1 MAQEDLRSSYDKN
14 TEDMKGTFENKTN
27 KMSKNYS
34 NQKSKLEEDNQVS
47 NQTYSDKTKEI
58 IANRQERFKNE
69 LKKNSDR
76 FDQDRNEMKTDF
88 SEKLSNLS
96 TSYKKSTEEN
106 DRFHNQAQKT
116 MGERYTKANK
126 NYKQDFDKKIDD
138 LVAKSKNDFVDN
150 KLESHKSLVEQDKA
164 NQENLQNLR
173 SSNQEQKF
181 REINRLRND
190 NENLRTSF
198 SQERDSM
205 NEQQAAR
212 IDDVL
217 KLKNIESEEGQKNFS
232 NLQQE
237 IREKNLHDEE
247 KTKNAHLEESKILE
261 KRYNDDLRNIQHMA
275 NQKIQGGNEVNT
287 LKDENKQLVAGF
299 ENRLQAAHDES
310 QKLQSMST
318 EKEKKIDDVYREQL
332 KNLKISNGEEL
343 QKKESDLTV
352 QHKGTLQTLK
362 ERNDDVIDRYK
373 TEVARTKYDGEDRL
387 GKANS
392 KSKKELDQQRVS
404 FGKFI
409 NNVNEK
415 KMEEV
420 NSIKNDFLKNKTNFI
435 EKSKKDMSEEKLQMK
450 EGFNHQIGVKEE
462 LFERKLS
469 EMEKQTNKIIENY
482 EARMNQL
489 ARKTEKDV
497 EMMKSTD
504 EARRIKEEQARKI
517 AFESQ
522 EQNHQMEVGN
532 LRNKYETMIGKD
544 RAISELQTNQIVQKY
559 EDQLERERSEHQKD
573 LSLRLSESQSQ
584 FERLFKSSEL
594 EKETLRNQ
602 YEQRMENMKNSAL
615 IQGNSKKS

>member
-1 MAQEDLRSSYDKN
+1 MQDI
-14 TEDMKGTFENKTN
+14 
-27 KMSKNYS
+27 
-34 NQKSKLEEDNQVS
+34 NQLILGDNLE
-47 NQTYSDKTKEI
+47 T
-58 IANRQERFKNE
+58 
-69 LKKNSDR
+69 
-76 FDQDRNEMKTDF
+76 
-88 SEKLSNLS
+88 
-96 TSYKKSTEEN
+96 
-106 DRFHNQAQKT
+106 
-116 MGERYTKANK
+116 
-126 NYKQDFDKKIDD
+126 
-138 LVAKSKNDFVDN
+138 
-150 KLESHKSLVEQDKA
+150 
-164 NQENLQNLR
+164 
-173 SSNQEQKF
+173 
-181 REINRLRND
+181 
-190 NENLRTSF
+190 
-198 SQERDSM
+198 
-205 NEQQAAR
+205 
-212 IDDVL
+212 
-217 KLKNIESEEGQKNFS
+217 LKNIESEEGQKTFS

-420 NSIKNDFLKNKTNFI
+420 NSIKNDFLKNKTNLSIIFI
-435 EKSKKDMSEEKLQMK
+435 
-450 EGFNHQIGVKEE
+450 
-462 LFERKLS
+462 
-469 EMEKQTNKIIENY
+469 IIS
-482 EARMNQL
+482 MFI
-489 ARKTEKDV
+489 
-497 EMMKSTD
+497 S
-504 EARRIKEEQARKI
+504 
-517 AFESQ
+517 
-522 EQNHQMEVGN
+522 N
-532 LRNKYETMIGKD
+532 LD
-544 RAISELQTNQIVQKY
+544 S
-559 EDQLERERSEHQKD
+559 
-573 LSLRLSESQSQ
+573 
-584 FERLFKSSEL
+584 FCC
-594 EKETLRNQ
+594 
-602 YEQRMENMKNSAL
+602 
-615 IQGNSKKS
+615 